1 MNKKK
6 VSKHLIGLFET
17 LKTPNEEALSEFRI
31 MAYLKALE
39 PYGDEQIEA
48 AIWKA
53 ASVFKFFPK
62 PAELLELIEGSP
74 NDKAWEAWETLL
86 GAISRIGPWKSVR
99 FKDGRIGRV
108 VDVLG
113 GWIKI
118 CEWTEDELKWRREE
132 FMSAY
137 KAMRDSPSVV
147 LPGITHLEN
156 AMNGYEENIPDPIL
170 VDGPPKQLVH
180 GKPIPPALLI
190 EERQETMG
198 IPDQLR
204 EGMDGL
210 LSRMSMQSEE

>member
-62 PAELLELIEGSP
+62 PAELLELIEGIP

-86 GAISRIGPWKSVR
+86 GAIARIGPWKSVEFR
-99 FKDGRIGRV
+99 DSRISRV

-113 GWIKI
+113 GWLKV
-118 CEWTEDELKWRREE
+118 CEWTEDELKWRRDE
-132 FMSAY
+132 FMGAY
-137 KAMRDSPSVV
+137 KAMRDGGAVRA

-156 AMNGYEENIPDPIL
+156 ARSGYLENIPDPIL

-190 EERQETMG
+190 EAQQETMG

-210 LSRMSMQSEE
+210 LSRMSIPEE